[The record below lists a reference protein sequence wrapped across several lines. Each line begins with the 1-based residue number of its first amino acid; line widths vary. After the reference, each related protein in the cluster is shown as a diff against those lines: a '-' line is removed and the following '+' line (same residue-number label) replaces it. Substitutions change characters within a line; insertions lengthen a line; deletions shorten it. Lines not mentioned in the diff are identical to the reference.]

1 MEPRQNNCKI
11 QKGMTEDNHK
21 STEDVNFMK
30 ILNFCVPT
38 GSLLKNGQNEVK
50 GKMRCILKL
59 TNESVNH
66 MQSFKGIRD
75 IVQNGFEVLRETAS

>member
-11 QKGMTEDNHK
+11 QKGMTEDNHER
-21 STEDVNFMK
+21 TEDVHFMK
-30 ILNFCVPT
+30 ILHFCVPT
-38 GSLLKNGQNEVK
+38 GPPLKNGQNEGR

-59 TNESVNH
+59 TYESVNH

-75 IVQNGFEVLRETAS
+75 IVQNGFEVLGETLS